1 MPAYIIV
8 EVTVHNPAEYEDYK
22 KLTPGSLKNFQGKF
36 IVRGGKTESLEGEW
50 NPQRI
55 VVLEFPTMALAKS
68 WWASEEYA
76 PAKALRQRT
85 AHTKMIMVE
94 GFEG

>member
-1 MPAYIIV
+1 MPAYIVV
-8 EVTVHNPAEYEDYK
+8 EVEVHNPAEYEDYK

-36 IVRGGKTESLEGEW
+36 IVRGGKTETLEGDW
-50 NPQRI
+50 SPKRF
-55 VVLEFPTMALAKS
+55 VMLEFPTLELAKA

-85 AHTKMIMVE
+85 SSTKMIAVE

>member
-1 MPAYIIV
+1 MPAYIVV
-8 EVTVHNPAEYEDYK
+8 EVEIHNPAEYEDYK
-22 KLTPGSLKNFQGKF
+22 KLTPGSLKNYQGKF
-36 IVRGGKTESLEGEW
+36 IVRGGKTETLEGDW
-50 NPQRI
+50 SPQRFVMI
-55 VVLEFPTMALAKS
+55 QFPTLELAKA

-85 AHTKMIMVE
+85 ASTKMIVVE